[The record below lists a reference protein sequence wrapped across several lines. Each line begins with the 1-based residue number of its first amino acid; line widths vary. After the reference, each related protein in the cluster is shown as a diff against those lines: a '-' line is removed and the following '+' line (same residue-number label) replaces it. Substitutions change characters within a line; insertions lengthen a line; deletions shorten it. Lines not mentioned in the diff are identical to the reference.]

1 MNIQYQIELH
11 TWWHCGSGQS
21 AGADVDALVIKD
33 KNGMPFIP
41 GKTIKGL
48 LRDAAEE
55 LIGWSAENKG
65 KADVE
70 EESPFVK
77 LFGHFDNDKDAMCIA
92 DAFFTDATLV
102 EEEYDTIVAKKWQC
116 YLFNSIASTA
126 IDENGIAKN
135 ASLRKI
141 QVCVPCKLV
150 GQVLN
155 VPKEQEQTLRDAM
168 AYVKCLGSS
177 RNRGLGRCT
186 FSVLSS
192 EEFKPSATE
201 LKGTLQFKATLLS
214 DVVLQQSSATLGA
227 NSTLDYIPGACFM
240 GIVASKAYK
249 EYGEC
254 PLTYKLFHSGKVHF
268 GDANPAHGSHRA
280 SRIPL
285 AMYRPKFSL
294 ETENCFIHHTIKD
307 FEKLADEQLKQCR
320 RGYYDFVD
328 TRHAEGIPVEKEIA
342 LKSAR
347 DKNFRSSA
355 EGQMFC
361 YESLNQG
368 QEFLFEVETDDLEIK
383 EMVSKALVGIHR
395 VGRSRSAQ
403 FGLVKIEE
411 TSFENPKCLANQLD
425 EDVVVYADSRLI
437 FFDEFGLP
445 TCQPNASDLGI
456 KSPDAKIDWTRSQV
470 RQFSY
475 CPWNFKRQCFDAEL
489 CGIEKGSVLV
499 ITGAKASYEGKAI
512 VGEHQTEGFGQI
524 YYNPEFL
531 VSMPGSNGRAEA
543 KLMKATN
550 SPKKEAANVSTSL
563 LVWLKGKSDEDILEY
578 DVYSEINKWVANNK
592 GIFSA
597 ELFNSQWG
605 QIRALAMEGG
615 THEEIVNRIG
625 DYLNHGVAKKRWDKF
640 ERRKK
645 LMDFIRDSF
654 TDDNIQM
661 AVINLSSEMAKT
673 K

>member
-1 MNIQYQIELH
+1 MNIQYQIEIH

-33 KNGMPFIP
+33 KNGMPYIP

-55 LIGWSAENKG
+55 LIGWSTNGTG
-65 KADVE
+65 KAEVE
-70 EESPFVK
+70 KDSSFVK
-77 LFGHFDNDKDAMCIA
+77 LFGHFDSDKDAMCIA
-92 DAFFTDATLV
+92 EAFFTDATLA
-102 EEEYDTIVAKKWQC
+102 EEEYNTIVANNWQSQ
-116 YLFNSIASTA
+116 LFNSIASTA
-126 IDENGIAKN
+126 IDKNGIAKN
-135 ASLRKI
+135 TSLRKI
-141 QVCVPCKLV
+141 QVCVPCKLK
-150 GQVLN
+150 GIILN
-155 VPKEQEQTLRDAM
+155 VPKEQEQTLRNAM
-168 AYVKCLGSS
+168 AYVKCLGSG

-186 FSVLSS
+186 FSVFSNEESKSS
-192 EEFKPSATE
+192 TSE

-214 DVVLQQSSATLGA
+214 DVILQQSSATLSA
-227 NSTLDYIPGACFM
+227 NRTLDFIPGACFM

-249 EYGEC
+249 EFDEC

-280 SRIPL
+280 NRIPL
-285 AMYRPKFSL
+285 AMYHPKFSP
-294 ETENCFIHHTIKD
+294 ETEDCFIHHTIQD
-307 FEKLADEQLKQCR
+307 FEKLADVQLKQCR

-328 TRHAEGIPVEKEIA
+328 FRHAEAVPVEKEIA

-347 DKNFRSSA
+347 DKNTRSSA
-355 EGQMFC
+355 KKQMFC
-361 YESLNQG
+361 YESLNEG
-368 QEFLFEVETDDLEIK
+368 QEFLFEVATDDPEIK
-383 EMVSKALVGIHR
+383 EIVTRALVGIHR

-403 FGLVKIEE
+403 YGLVKIEE
-411 TSFENPKCLANQLD
+411 TSFENPKCLPNQSD

-489 CGIEKGSVLV
+489 FGIEKGSVFV
-499 ITGAKASYEGKAI
+499 ITEANASYEGKAS

-531 VSMPGSNGRAEA
+531 NSIPGSNGRAVA
-543 KLMKATN
+543 KLLKATEA
-550 SPKKEAANVSTSL
+550 PKKEAANVSTFL
-563 LVWLKGKSDEDILEY
+563 LDWLKGKSDEDIMEY
-578 DVYSEINKWVANNK
+578 DVYAEINKWVDKNK

-625 DYLNHGVAKKRWDKF
+625 DYLSHGVAKKRWDKF

-654 TDDNIQM
+654 NDDNIQM
-661 AVINLSSEMAKT
+661 AVINLAAEMAKT

>member
-1 MNIQYQIELH
+1 MNIQYQIKLH

-33 KNGMPFIP
+33 KNGMPFVP

-55 LIGWSAENKG
+55 LIGWSADETGN
-65 KADVE
+65 AEFDE
-70 EESPFVK
+70 DSAFVK

-92 DAFFTDATLV
+92 DGFFTDATLA
-102 EEEYDTIVAKKWQC
+102 EEEYDTIVAKKWQS

-126 IDENGIAKN
+126 IDDKGIAKN

-141 QVCVPCKLV
+141 QVCVPCDLK
-150 GQVLN
+150 GQILN
-155 VPKEQEQTLRDAM
+155 VPKELEQTLREAM
-168 AYVKCLGSS
+168 AYVKCLGSG

-192 EEFKPSATE
+192 EESKSSTTE
-201 LKGTLQFKATLLS
+201 IKGTLQFKATLLS
-214 DVVLQQSSATLGA
+214 DVVLQQSSATLGT

-285 AMYRPKFSL
+285 AMFHPKFRL
-294 ETENCFIHHTIKD
+294 ETEDCFIHHAIQD

-328 TRHAEGIPVEKEIA
+328 IRHAEGVPVEKEIA

-347 DKNFRSSA
+347 DKNRRSSA

-361 YESLNQG
+361 YESLNQD
-368 QEFLFEVETDDLEIK
+368 QEFLFEVETDDPQIK
-383 EMVSKALVGIHR
+383 EMVSKTLVGIHR

-403 FGLVKIEE
+403 YGLVRIEE
-411 TSFENPKCLANQLD
+411 TSFENPKCLPNPSD
-425 EDVVVYADSRLI
+425 EDVVVYADSRLL

-445 TCQPNASDLGI
+445 TCQPQASDLGI
-456 KSPDAKIDWTRSQV
+456 KTPGAKIDWTRSQV

-475 CPWNFKRQCFDAEL
+475 CPWNFWRQCFDAEL
-489 CGIEKGSVLV
+489 CGIEKGSVFV
-499 ITGAKASYEGKAI
+499 ITGAKASYEGRAI

-524 YYNPEFL
+524 FYNPVFL
-531 VSMPGSNGRAEA
+531 AAMSGSNGRAEA
-543 KLMKATN
+543 KLLKATN
-550 SPKKEAANVSTSL
+550 SPKKEAANVSTFL
-563 LVWLKGKSDEDILEY
+563 LDWLKGKSDEDIMEY
-578 DVYSEINKWVANNK
+578 DVYAEINKWVDNNK
-592 GIFSA
+592 NIFSS

-615 THEEIVNRIG
+615 THKEIVDRIG
-625 DYLNHGVAKKRWDKF
+625 DYLSHGVAKKRWDKF

-654 TDDNIQM
+654 NDDNIQM
-661 AVINLSSEMAKT
+661 AVINLASEMAKT